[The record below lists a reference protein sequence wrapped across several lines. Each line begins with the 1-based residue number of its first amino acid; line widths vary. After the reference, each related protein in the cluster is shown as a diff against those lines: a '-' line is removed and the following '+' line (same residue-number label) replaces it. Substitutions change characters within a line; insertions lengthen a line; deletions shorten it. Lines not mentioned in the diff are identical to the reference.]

1 MVQVDPRQP
10 ITARHDSVWPPR
22 NAIRG
27 LFAGALTGAGLPGAA
42 ITVCGLV
49 AAPEESFGSAVA
61 GGFLIV
67 LGVFI
72 STLPVWALGLIMIGI
87 PGWWMLW
94 ALGWRSPW
102 AGAAFGGLATF
113 MASSLLLQGLGL
125 HSAADPKPFL
135 IMTTLLGLSGAVA
148 GWVVVVVSRDQ
159 KEAAR

>member
-1 MVQVDPRQP
+1 MSAM
-10 ITARHDSVWPPR
+10 ARHDSVWPPR

-27 LFAGALTGAGLPGAA
+27 LIAGALTGAGLPGVA
-42 ITVCGLV
+42 IAIGGLATTQV
-49 AAPEESFGSAVA
+49 ETLGQALVGAIAIMLAV
-61 GGFLIV
+61 FV
-67 LGVFI
+67 
-72 STLPVWALGLIMIGI
+72 STLTVWAMGLIMIGI
-87 PGWWMLW
+87 PGRWMLW

-135 IMTTLLGLSGAVA
+135 IMTTVLGLSGAVA
-148 GWVVVVVSRDQ
+148 GWVVVVASRDQ

>member
-1 MVQVDPRQP
+1 VAIAIGGLATTQVETLGQ
-10 ITARHDSVWPPR
+10 ALVG
-22 NAIRG
+22 AI
-27 LFAGALTGAGLPGAA
+27 A
-42 ITVCGLV
+42 IML
-49 AAPEESFGSAVA
+49 AV
-61 GGFLIV
+61 FV
-67 LGVFI
+67 
-72 STLPVWALGLIMIGI
+72 STLTVWAMGLIMIGI

-135 IMTTLLGLSGAVA
+135 IMTTVLGLSGPVA
-148 GWVVVVVSRDQ
+148 GWVVVVASRDQ